1 MPAWPNQAVW
11 TVIKDIV
18 LTFGGLIMIMSE
30 VFFLRP
36 VNDTIII
43 AGLAM
48 TGLGA
53 SFHLGAIMEGFIGR
67 SSSERQLPPGSSEHS
82 SSQESSGEKHGHG

>member
-1 MPAWPNQAVW
+1 MPSWPNQAVW
-11 TVIKDIV
+11 TVVKDIV
-18 LTFGGLIMIMSE
+18 LTFGGLVMIMAE
-30 VFFLRP
+30 VFFIRP
-36 VNDTIII
+36 VNDTVII

-67 SSSERQLPPGSSEHS
+67 SSSHPPSPPGSSPPS
-82 SSQESSGEKHGHG
+82 SLPGSSGDHHGK

>member
-1 MPAWPNQAVW
+1 MASWPTQAAWAVL
-11 TVIKDIV
+11 KDII
-18 LTFGGLIMIMSE
+18 LTFGGLVMIMAE
-30 VFFLRP
+30 VFFIHPASVSVLA
-36 VNDTIII
+36 

-67 SSSERQLPPGSSEHS
+67 SSSQRHSPPGSSSSS
-82 SSQESSGEKHGHG
+82 SSQGSSGNGH